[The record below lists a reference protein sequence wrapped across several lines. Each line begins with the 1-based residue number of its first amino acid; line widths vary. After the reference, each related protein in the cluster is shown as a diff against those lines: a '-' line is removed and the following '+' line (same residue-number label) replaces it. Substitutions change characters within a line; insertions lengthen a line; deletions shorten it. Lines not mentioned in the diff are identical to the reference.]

1 MKWYYQYQNIESQG
15 IILNHVIFVLLMSI
29 SDFAGKI
36 QHSDSFAFVPLF
48 IAINVND
55 LKELFSVIQEL
66 KEEIKHL
73 EMLNRTKDERI
84 QELECLQNPYSN
96 DGDAICNFEF

>member
-1 MKWYYQYQNIESQG
+1 MT
-15 IILNHVIFVLLMSI
+15 I

-36 QHSDSFAFVPLF
+36 QHSDSFAPVQLF

-66 KEEIKHL
+66 KEQNQHL
-73 EMLNRTKDERI
+73 EMVIRTQAEKI

-96 DGDAICNFEF
+96 DGDAIGNSEF